1 MEICSYESRWNFKER
16 RMLRSLNNS
25 EQRSK
30 FKIFLGSEDSKLL
43 NRKAANE
50 VQWIT
55 AEELASLQWSRLWI
69 SYWILMIENVFR
81 ENIQRLA

>member
-55 AEELASLQWSRLWI
+55 AEELASLQ
-69 SYWILMIENVFR
+69 
-81 ENIQRLA
+81 